1 LPKCTQLELGFAPR
15 SFRAN
20 THALYHRSPSQGS
33 SEPKMSSVD
42 TRHIVGAFPRPRPPL
57 HHHLMPGFTFWPGLE
72 VSGPFCLVL
81 EECSRW
87 PRPGSEKKG
96 GLVGER

>member
-1 LPKCTQLELGFAPR
+1 MPKRTHLELGFAPW

-20 THALYHRSPSQGS
+20 AHALYHRCPSQGS
-33 SEPKMSSVD
+33 SEPKMSSVG
-42 TRHIVGAFPRPRPPL
+42 TRHIVGAFPRPASPP
-57 HHHLMPGFTFWPGLE
+57 HHLMPGFTFRPSLE
-72 VSGPFCLVL
+72 VSSLFCLVL